1 MNTDEK
7 QAPKPPRIHLATVD
21 GSTVCHRQVPASLV
35 GQYAESLVTTASRVL
50 IRRAVYINSKL
61 VKRNERCSVCFR
73 RHERV
78 L

>member
-7 QAPKPPRIHLATVD
+7 QAPKHPRIHLVTVD
-21 GSTVCHRQVPASLV
+21 GSTVCRRQVPASLV
-35 GQYAESLVTTASRVL
+35 GQYTESLVTAVSRVL

-61 VKRNERCSVCFR
+61 VRRNERCSVCFR
-73 RHERV
+73 RHERI